1 MDGSGGVTPTD
12 VAADPAHQLPFGQL
26 GDPQATVP
34 VAPAEQQ
41 PPVVGHH
48 QHLGADLRP
57 GGEGTAQE
65 ALRPAV
71 GDRKIRLTASQ
82 STAGKVLGHL
92 WSGAATANSYFLL
105 LTREKHRAR
114 KPMGGVKPL

>member
-1 MDGSGGVTPTD
+1 MDDITPTN
-12 VAADPAHQLPFGQL
+12 VAAHPAHQLPFSQL
-26 GDPQATVP
+26 GDPQAAVP

-57 GGEGTAQE
+57 GREGAAQE

-71 GDRKIRLTASQ
+71 GDIKR
-82 STAGKVLGHL
+82 
-92 WSGAATANSYFLL
+92 
-105 LTREKHRAR
+105 
-114 KPMGGVKPL
+114 